1 MKRKI
6 RLTES
11 DLHNI
16 IKESVNT
23 ILNEKIEPNHYVDL
37 VKKGADGTEAF
48 DHWQKHADVYN
59 DEVQSWLRMCI
70 YNKRLSKEVRDA
82 IKIVLDNYNSI
93 VDANFNSMFNDAG
106 AGKQPPKY
114 YDEREQNVV
123 DPLEVPLKDRND
135 VRNGN
140 WNKYNPLGYRRPSG
154 YDYP

>member
-1 MKRKI
+1 MKRKV

-23 ILNEKIEPNHYVDL
+23 ILNEKIETNHYVNL
-37 VKKGADGTEAF
+37 AKKGLSDVNAF
-48 DHWQKHADVYN
+48 EHWQKYADAHS
-59 DEVQSWLRMCI
+59 DDFQMWLQMCY

-82 IKIVLDNYNSI
+82 IKIVVDNYDSI
-93 VDANFNSMFNDAG
+93 RNAKFNEMFNDAG
-106 AGKQPPKY
+106 AGKQPKKY
-114 YDEREQNVV
+114 YDNRQQDVV
-123 DPLEVPLKDRND
+123 DPLEVPIKDRFE

-140 WNKYNPLGYRRPSG
+140 WRKYNADGLPSRSG

>member
-16 IKESVNT
+16 IKESVKKV
-23 ILNEKIEPNHYVDL
+23 LNEEIEINHYVDL
-37 VKKGADGTEAF
+37 AKKALPNKAYFSFWRKYADIH
-48 DHWQKHADVYN
+48 D
-59 DEVQSWLRMCI
+59 DEVKGWLRMS
-70 YNKRLSKEVRDA
+70 YDNKRLSKEVRDA
-82 IKIVLDNYNSI
+82 IKIVVDNYDSI
-93 VDANFNSMFNDAG
+93 SGALYNLMFNDVG
-106 AGKQPPKY
+106 SGKQPPKY

-154 YDYP
+154 YYYP